1 MPRVDELKAECTPHI
16 DFGGVLVHI
25 AGVHVEECKSGA
37 SQEEKEKNKGA
48 ALRLTP
54 LVDDIVSS

>member
-25 AGVHVEECKSGA
+25 AGVHVEECKGGA
-37 SQEEKEKNKGA
+37 SQEEKQKKQRSAEADTVG
-48 ALRLTP
+48 R
-54 LVDDIVSS
+54 